1 MNLIGEINNRQV
13 LKNRTPKRQ
22 EIGKCVRQTAFFHT
36 VGSGFVSL
44 FILIFLRGSCYT
56 RMFLSIKSLL
66 MLSYSRLCVGGAI
79 LIKATFS
86 PFELRR
92 LKAGLL
98 SVYGVK
104 NRRKNGRHEY
114 LKQTP
119 VKVKSEKVERF

>member
-44 FILIFLRGSCYT
+44 FILIFLRDSCYT

-66 MLSYSRLCVGGAI
+66 MLSYSRLCVGGDI
-79 LIKATFS
+79 LIKTTFS

-92 LKAGLL
+92 LKPGRLL

-114 LKQTP
+114 LKQTTAP
-119 VKVKSEKVERF
+119 LK

>member
-22 EIGKCVRQTAFFHT
+22 EKGKCVRQTAFFHT
-36 VGSGFVSL
+36 VGRGFVCLFVCL

-66 MLSYSRLCVGGAI
+66 MLSYSRLCVGGDI
-79 LIKATFS
+79 LIKTTFS

-92 LKAGLL
+92 LKPGLL

-114 LKQTP
+114 LKQTTAP
-119 VKVKSEKVERF
+119 LK